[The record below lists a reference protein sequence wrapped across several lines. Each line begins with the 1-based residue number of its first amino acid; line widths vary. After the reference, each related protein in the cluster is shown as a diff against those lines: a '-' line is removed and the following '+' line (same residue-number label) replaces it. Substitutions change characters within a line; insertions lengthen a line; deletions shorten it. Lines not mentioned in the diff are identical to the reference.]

1 MTWYITGNANIDPTK
16 FLGTTNNQ
24 PLIIKTNQA
33 ADNSEKVRVN
43 PDGNVGIA
51 KAPSATYKLD
61 VAGTINATDILKD
74 GVPLGG
80 GEASQWDDVTGG
92 INYAGGNVGVGTTN
106 PTTAMSGGRAVHVDN
121 PTGGSALRLGAGAAN
136 GQQWEWQ
143 STVINGVGAMNL
155 SKLSAP
161 AANPLTVLASGNV
174 GIGTTGALYR
184 LHVVA
189 PGGFGP
195 EDSGGLSLAGNV
207 PLIAQSNST
216 AIGVINGSGR
226 QAFALNID
234 GDGGATNTRGVP
246 TLYDKYDGGWHQCL
260 SLKNGRVGIGNYDPQ
275 GKLDVSGDIR
285 AGNSDIY
292 FTKTNHN
299 HTGIGNTTGYA
310 AIENAADYGALMILG
325 RAGTSRGR
333 YVRLWDYL
341 QVNGRMDVT
350 GNVEFLSGSNPIRVS
365 SGWTAFPDA
374 VTNQAEISNDTGTY
388 KTLMIVGNKSQG
400 VGRRVSIW
408 DRLEVN
414 GSAFKPGGGSWSA
427 ISDVRVKKNVLPLK
441 GALEKLLRLR
451 GVSFE
456 WKEPEEQGNLRG
468 PQMGLIAQEVE
479 EVLPEWISTD
489 PSGYKNMTVR
499 GFEALVVEAFKQLKA
514 ENETLKAK
522 LTAEN
527 NELRA
532 RIETLEPA

>member
-92 INYAGGNVGVGTTN
+92 INYAGGNAGVGTTN
-106 PTTAMSGGRAVHVDN
+106 PTTAMSGGRALHVDN
-121 PTGGSALRLGAGAAN
+121 PTGGSALRLGDGAAN

-260 SLKNGRVGIGNYDPQ
+260 SLKNGNVGIG
-275 GKLDVSGDIR
+275 
-285 AGNSDIY
+285 
-292 FTKTNHN
+292 T
-299 HTGIGNTTGYA
+299 TGPLYRLHVVAPGGFGGEDANGASLIGN
-310 AIENAADYGALMILG
+310 
-325 RAGTSRGR
+325 
-333 YVRLWDYL
+333 V
-341 QVNGRMDVT
+341 
-350 GNVEFLSGSNPIRVS
+350 P
-365 SGWTAFPDA
+365 
-374 VTNQAEISNDTGTY
+374 
-388 KTLMIVGNKSQG
+388 
-400 VGRRVSIW
+400 
-408 DRLEVN
+408 
-414 GSAFKPGGGSWSA
+414 
-427 ISDVRVKKNVLPLK
+427 
-441 GALEKLLRLR
+441 
-451 GVSFE
+451 
-456 WKEPEEQGNLRG
+456 
-468 PQMGLIAQEVE
+468 LIAQSNSTAIGVINGSGRQAFALNIDGNGGTTNTRGVPTLYDKYDGSWHQCLSLKNGNVGIGTTSPAARLSVAGGGATINGVALGTDVPGIDYPFEYESVG
-479 EVLPEWISTD
+479 VTNTGFNLRLQSPNWIFFHTGDSLSQKWGLDEGGNWVKSSSRMLKENIADFTTRD
-489 PSGYKNMTVR
+489 AVSALAGLKPVTYNWKDDQERTTR
-499 GFEALVVEAFKQLKA
+499 LGFIAEDTPGIATTPDKTSIIPFNILTILAKAVQEQQRKIDSICQYLGLDEA
-514 ENETLKAK
+514 
-522 LTAEN
+522 
-527 NELRA
+527 
-532 RIETLEPA
+532 